1 MANVTRMPNR
11 SPGVNTTMATR
22 GTVKS
27 FGSKPDSSYKGLLR
41 TLDSARKPANA
52 NVRPKFSVTDPE
64 FSSKPSNANKP
75 LSDAKIKAQN
85 AARTKDIIAKARA
98 NTYGPLKPAAS
109 SVGSTAGKIA
119 GGIARGAM
127 RVAGPAG
134 ALASM
139 TTPAGTGSD
148 KPKGPLMTGNSKGK
162 GPGGGSLSAP
172 NRTAPSRPSKMSVT
186 GGRGVTAFNTSYGPA
201 PKVAGGKGDLNS
213 PYRTASG
220 VPARTTPTG
229 SGGAR
234 GPTGP
239 QGQSRTSPTGS
250 GGASNSKGPAG
261 PSGARGPTGPQG
273 QSRTSPAGSGKAST
287 SRGPSSGPTSA
298 PSRTAPSKANLGTS
312 RF

>member
-1 MANVTRMPNR
+1 MAKNVTRMPNKSPPVVSKTYIGGKLKSYPAPR
-11 SPGVNTTMATR
+11 SGGFTTM
-22 GTVKS
+22 KLS
-27 FGSKPDSSYKGLLR
+27 PD
-41 TLDSARKPANA
+41 TPANTNRSKA
-52 NVRPKFSVTDPE
+52 AREAAIRAKYPPADKGWKLISGKYAYEPKAPSMA
-64 FSSKPSNANKP
+64 SKVA
-75 LSDAKIKAQN
+75 N
-85 AARTKDIIAKARA
+85 AAKT
-98 NTYGPLKPAAS
+98 
-109 SVGSTAGKIA
+109 VA

-127 RVAGPAG
+127 RAAGPAG

-172 NRTAPSRPSKMSVT
+172 NRTAPSSSKMSVT
-186 GGRGVTAFNTSYGPA
+186 GGRGVTAFGGSSGQA

-220 VPARTTPTG
+220 VPARTTP
-229 SGGAR
+229 
-234 GPTGP
+234 
-239 QGQSRTSPTGS
+239 SRS

-261 PSGARGPTGPQG
+261 PSGPNSSP
-273 QSRTSPAGSGKAST
+273 SRSTTSSK
-287 SRGPSSGPTSA
+287 GPSSGPTSA

>member
-1 MANVTRMPNR
+1 MADIKSFPNR
-11 SPGVNTTMATR
+11 SPGANTTMATR

-41 TLDSARKPANA
+41 TLDSARKPANQ
-52 NVRPKFSVTDPE
+52 NVRPKLSVTDPE

-75 LSDAKIKAQN
+75 PKGVTINSGKYA
-85 AARTKDIIAKARA
+85 
-98 NTYGPLKPAAS
+98 YGPKAP
-109 SVGSTAGKIA
+109 STASKIASAAKGIA
-119 GGIARGAM
+119 GGVARGAM
-127 RVAGPAG
+127 RAAGPAG

-172 NRTAPSRPSKMSVT
+172 NRTAPSSSKMSVT
-186 GGRGVTAFNTSYGPA
+186 GGRGVTAFGGSSGQA

-213 PYRTASG
+213 PYRTAPG
-220 VPARTTPTG
+220 IPARTTP
-229 SGGAR
+229 
-234 GPTGP
+234 
-239 QGQSRTSPTGS
+239 SRS

-261 PSGARGPTGPQG
+261 PSGPNSGP
-273 QSRTSPAGSGKAST
+273 SRSGGASNSKGPAGPSGPNSGPSRSTGASA

>member
-41 TLDSARKPANA
+41 TLDSARKPSNQ
-52 NVRPKFSVTDPE
+52 NVRPKLSVTDPE

-127 RVAGPAG
+127 RAAGPAG

-172 NRTAPSRPSKMSVT
+172 NRTAPSRPGKISVT
-186 GGRGVTAFNTSYGPA
+186 GGRGVTAFGGSSGQA

-220 VPARTTPTG
+220 VPARTTPSR
-229 SGGAR
+229 SGGASNSK
-234 GPTGP
+234 GPAGP
-239 QGQSRTSPTGS
+239 LGPNSGPSRS

-261 PSGARGPTGPQG
+261 PSGPNSGPSRSTG
-273 QSRTSPAGSGKAST
+273 ASA

>member
-1 MANVTRMPNR
+1 MAKQPSGFRVGNVQYGRF
-11 SPGVNTTMATR
+11 SGVNPSRAANKNL
-22 GTVKS
+22 TVKDQI
-27 FGSKPDSSYKGLLR
+27 KEIKGLRAESDKMLKEASR
-41 TLDSARKPANA
+41 DWKINSGKYAYEPKP
-52 NVRPKFSVTDPE
+52 P
-64 FSSKPSNANKP
+64 
-75 LSDAKIKAQN
+75 
-85 AARTKDIIAKARA
+85 
-98 NTYGPLKPAAS
+98 
-109 SVGSTAGKIA
+109 STALKINKAVKSVAKGIASGA

-127 RVAGPAG
+127 RAAGPAG
-134 ALASM
+134 ALVSM

-172 NRTAPSRPSKMSVT
+172 NRTAPSSSKMSVT
-186 GGRGVTAFNTSYGPA
+186 GGRGVTAFGGSSGQA

-229 SGGAR
+229 SG
-234 GPTGP
+234 
-239 QGQSRTSPTGS
+239 
-250 GGASNSKGPAG
+250 
-261 PSGARGPTGPQG
+261 GARGPTGPQG

>member
-127 RVAGPAG
+127 RFAGPAG

-172 NRTAPSRPSKMSVT
+172 NRTAPSSSKMSVT
-186 GGRGVTAFNTSYGPA
+186 GGRGVTAFGGSSGQA

-239 QGQSRTSPTGS
+239 QGQSRTSPAGS

-261 PSGARGPTGPQG
+261 PSGPNSGPSRSTG
-273 QSRTSPAGSGKAST
+273 ASA

>member
-1 MANVTRMPNR
+1 MANNVTRMPNR
-11 SPGVNTTMATR
+11 SPRANTTMTTR
-22 GTVKS
+22 TGIKS
-27 FGSKPDSSYKGLLR
+27 FGTNPKSSTEGLLR
-41 TLDSARKPANA
+41 TLESARKPANQNA
-52 NVRPKFSVTDPE
+52 RPKLDVTDRE

-75 LSDAKIKAQN
+75 LFDAKIKAQN
-85 AARTKDIIAKARA
+85 DARIKKIIANARA

-119 GGIARGAM
+119 GGVARGAM
-127 RVAGPAG
+127 RAAGPAG

-172 NRTAPSRPSKMSVT
+172 NRTAPSSSKMSVT
-186 GGRGVTAFNTSYGPA
+186 GGRGVTAFGGSSGQA

-220 VPARTTPTG
+220 VPARTTPSR
-229 SGGAR
+229 SGGASNSK
-234 GPTGP
+234 GPAGP
-239 QGQSRTSPTGS
+239 LGPNSSPSRS

-261 PSGARGPTGPQG
+261 PSGPNSSPSRSTG
-273 QSRTSPAGSGKAST
+273 TST

>member
-1 MANVTRMPNR
+1 MANNVTRMPNR
-11 SPGVNTTMATR
+11 SPRANTTMTTR
-22 GTVKS
+22 TGIKS
-27 FGSKPDSSYKGLLR
+27 FGTNPKSSTEGLLR
-41 TLDSARKPANA
+41 TLESARKPANTNMSRTA
-52 NVRPKFSVTDPE
+52 REAAVRASYPPAEKGWTINSGKYAYEPKPPSTA
-64 FSSKPSNANKP
+64 SK
-75 LSDAKIKAQN
+75 
-85 AARTKDIIAKARA
+85 IA
-98 NTYGPLKPAAS
+98 
-109 SVGSTAGKIA
+109 STAGKIA
-119 GGIARGAM
+119 GGVARGAM
-127 RVAGPAG
+127 RAAGPAG

-172 NRTAPSRPSKMSVT
+172 NRTAPSRPSKISVT
-186 GGRGVTAFNTSYGPA
+186 GGRGVTAFNSSYGPA

>member
-1 MANVTRMPNR
+1 MAKNVTRMPNR

-41 TLDSARKPANA
+41 TLDSARKPANQ
-52 NVRPKFSVTDPE
+52 NVRPKLDVTDRE
-64 FSSKPSNANKP
+64 FSSKPSNVDKYGKITTGPNKGYTINSGKYAYGP
-75 LSDAKIKAQN
+75 KPPSMASKVAN
-85 AARTKDIIAKARA
+85 AAKT
-98 NTYGPLKPAAS
+98 
-109 SVGSTAGKIA
+109 VA
-119 GGIARGAM
+119 GGVARGAM
-127 RVAGPAG
+127 RAAGPAG

-172 NRTAPSRPSKMSVT
+172 NRTAPSKSKMSVT
-186 GGRGVTAFNTSYGPA
+186 GGRGVTAFGGYASG
-201 PKVAGGKGDLNS
+201 PKVAGGKGDLQSSN
-213 PYRTASG
+213 
-220 VPARTTPTG
+220 RTTP
-229 SGGAR
+229 
-234 GPTGP
+234 
-239 QGQSRTSPTGS
+239 SRS

-261 PSGARGPTGPQG
+261 PLGANSGP
-273 QSRTSPAGSGKAST
+273 SRSTTSSK
-287 SRGPSSGPTSA
+287 GPSSGPTSA

>member
-41 TLDSARKPANA
+41 TLESARKPANTNA
-52 NVRPKFSVTDPE
+52 RPKLDVTDRE
-64 FSSKPSNANKP
+64 FSSKPSNVDKYGKITTGPNKGYTINSGKYAYGP
-75 LSDAKIKAQN
+75 KPPSMASKVAN
-85 AARTKDIIAKARA
+85 AAKT
-98 NTYGPLKPAAS
+98 
-109 SVGSTAGKIA
+109 VA
-119 GGIARGAM
+119 GGVARGAM
-127 RVAGPAG
+127 RAAGPAG

-172 NRTAPSRPSKMSVT
+172 NRTAPSSSKMSVT
-186 GGRGVTAFNTSYGPA
+186 GGRGVTAFGGSSGQA

-220 VPARTTPTG
+220 VPARTTP
-229 SGGAR
+229 
-234 GPTGP
+234 
-239 QGQSRTSPTGS
+239 SRS

-261 PSGARGPTGPQG
+261 PLGANSGP
-273 QSRTSPAGSGKAST
+273 SRSGGTSNSKGPAGPSGPNSSPSRST
-287 SRGPSSGPTSA
+287 TSSKGPSSGPTSA

>member
-11 SPGVNTTMATR
+11 SPGANTTMATR

-41 TLDSARKPANA
+41 TLDSARKPANQ

-75 LSDAKIKAQN
+75 PKGVTINSGKYA
-85 AARTKDIIAKARA
+85 
-98 NTYGPLKPAAS
+98 YGPKAP

-139 TTPAGTGSD
+139 TTPTGD
-148 KPKGPLMTGNSKGK
+148 GQEAKPKGPLMTGNSKGK

-172 NRTAPSRPSKMSVT
+172 NRTAPSSSKMSVT
-186 GGRGVTAFNTSYGPA
+186 GGRGVTAFGGSSGQA

-250 GGASNSKGPAG
+250 GGAS
-261 PSGARGPTGPQG
+261 
-273 QSRTSPAGSGKAST
+273 T

>member
-41 TLDSARKPANA
+41 TLDSARKPANQNA
-52 NVRPKFSVTDPE
+52 RPKFSVTDPE

-75 LSDAKIKAQN
+75 PKGVTINSGKYA
-85 AARTKDIIAKARA
+85 
-98 NTYGPLKPAAS
+98 YGPKAPSTAS
-109 SVGSTAGKIA
+109 KIASTAGKIA
-119 GGIARGAM
+119 WGIARGAM
-127 RVAGPAG
+127 RAAGPAG

-139 TTPAGTGSD
+139 TTPAGAGSD

-213 PYRTASG
+213 PFRTPSG

-229 SGGAR
+229 SG
-234 GPTGP
+234 
-239 QGQSRTSPTGS
+239 
-250 GGASNSKGPAG
+250 
-261 PSGARGPTGPQG
+261 GARGPTGPQG